1 MEMLSYRAG
10 CLLTEVMW
18 SHYGLQLEKNMSSKM
33 VFSCEHMAK
42 ALAQTARICL
52 YCKWRILKE
61 SLAIWATSVLMKL
74 FMHFRDYVCDIC
86 VNGRLRRV
94 SRIWMQG
101 CADDGSFKAQFC
113 SCQLPSAAWRE
124 IYSQAINFTCVPI
137 NITCLAI
144 KSENVVHP
152 DIIGKEK

>member
-18 SHYGLQLEKNMSSKM
+18 SHYGLQLEKNMSSKI

-42 ALAQTARICL
+42 ALTQTARICL

-61 SLAIWATSVLMKL
+61 NLAIWATSVLMKL
-74 FMHFRDYVCDIC
+74 FTHFRDYVCDIC
-86 VNGRLRRV
+86 ANGRLRRV

-101 CADDGSFKAQFC
+101 CADDGSFKPQFHNPLLYSVVANC
-113 SCQLPSAAWRE
+113 YQLLGVRFIHRPS
-124 IYSQAINFTCVPI
+124 ILHMCP
-137 NITCLAI
+137 
-144 KSENVVHP
+144 
-152 DIIGKEK
+152 